1 MKKLTYIIENLS
13 VENIIGTTDSVV
25 VELCFDSRKV
35 KQGTCFFAISGMNV
49 DGHSFIENAVE
60 KGANSIVCE
69 TLPEKL
75 SENVTYI
82 QVKSSSY
89 AMGICASNFYN
100 NPSEKLKLVGITG
113 TNGKTTT
120 TTLLHELYTKLGYK
134 AGLLS
139 TIENKIGTKI
149 LPSELTTPDAIEVN
163 KILSEMVD
171 EGCSHAFME
180 VSSHSV
186 VQHRIAGLRFT
197 GAIFSNITH
206 DHLDYHKTFD
216 NYIKAKKKFFDDLPK
231 TAFALTNTDDR
242 NGSVMLQ
249 NTDAKKYTYALKSMA
264 DFRCKIIENSL
275 TGLHLLIDKTDVYC
289 RLVGTFNAYNFLA
302 IYATAILLGEN
313 EQDVLAIMSNLQTA
327 EGRFE
332 TIKSASGI
340 IGIIDYAHT
349 PDALENVLSTI
360 NDVRAGNETLIT
372 VVGCGGDRDK
382 TKRPIIAKI
391 ACKMSDKAILTSDN
405 PRTENPQTILDEMNK
420 GVEPQ
425 EKSKVLTISDREEA
439 IRTAC
444 MLARSGDIIL
454 VVGKGHE
461 KYQEINGVRYDF
473 DDKEKLVSSLIV
485 R

>member
-1 MKKLTYIIENLS
+1 MKKLGYIIENLS
-13 VENIIGTTDSVV
+13 VEKIVGTTDIVV
-25 VELCFDSRKV
+25 AELCFDSRKV
-35 KQGTCFFAISGMNV
+35 KSGSCFFAIKGENT
-49 DGHSFIENAVE
+49 DGNSFVEKAIENGAV
-60 KGANSIVCE
+60 AVVCE
-69 TLPEKL
+69 VLPKKL
-75 SENVTYI
+75 SKDVTYV
-82 QVKSSSY
+82 QVELSSY

-120 TTLLHELYTKLGYK
+120 TTLLHELFTKLGYK

-139 TIENKIGTKI
+139 TIENKIGTAVM
-149 LPSELTTPDAIEVN
+149 PATLTTPDAIEVN
-163 KILSEMVD
+163 KMLANMVD

-231 TAFALTNTDDR
+231 TAFSLTNVDDR
-242 NGSVMLQ
+242 NGQVMLQ
-249 NTDAKKYTYALKSMA
+249 NTAAKKYTYALKSMA
-264 DFRCKIIENSL
+264 DFRCKIIENSFE
-275 TGLHLLIDKTDVYC
+275 GLHLLIDKTDVYC

-302 IYATAILLGEN
+302 IYATAMLLGEN
-313 EQDVLAIMSNLQTA
+313 HQEVLAIMSNLQTA
-327 EGRFE
+327 EGRFD
-332 TIKSASGI
+332 TIKSKSGI
-340 IGIIDYAHT
+340 IGIVDYAHT

-360 NDVRAGNETLIT
+360 NDVREDNETLIT

-382 TKRPIIAKI
+382 TKRPIMAKI
-391 ACKMSDKAILTSDN
+391 ACKMSDKVILTSDN
-405 PRTENPQTILDEMNK
+405 PRTENPQTILDEMSA
-420 GVEPQ
+420 GVEPH

-454 VVGKGHE
+454 IAGKGHE
-461 KYQEINGVRYDF
+461 KYQEINGVRTHF
-473 DDKEKLVSSLIV
+473 DDKEVLVNSFIV